1 MTASDLRERVLE
13 PEEIDDPALEKEK
26 LFGALHGLSR
36 INFLSASAGSVWTP
50 MVRLACDLRQ
60 DRLRILD
67 VATGG
72 GDIPL
77 ALWHKAK
84 AAGLQVEVLGVD
96 ISERALE
103 FAASHCA
110 DCGSDVRFE
119 RRDILRD
126 GLPEG
131 FDVIVSSLF
140 LHHLNNGQA
149 AQLLASAAVATRQLV
164 LINDLRRGRY
174 GLTLAYFAGHV
185 LSSSPVVR
193 VDAVRSVRA
202 AFTMQEALAMAEEAG
217 MKGATV
223 RRRWPARYLLEW
235 RTTSLATKTT

>member
-1 MTASDLRERVLE
+1 MPASNLRRRILE
-13 PEEIDDPALEKEK
+13 PEDIDDPALDKEK
-26 LFGALHGLSR
+26 LFGALHGLTR
-36 INFLSASAGSVWTP
+36 INFLSASAGSVWKP
-50 MVRLACDLRQ
+50 MARLARDLKLN
-60 DRLRILD
+60 RLRILD

-77 ALWHKAK
+77 ALWRKGQ
-84 AAGLQVEVLGVD
+84 AAGLQLEILGVD

-103 FAASHCA
+103 FAAGKCA
-110 DCGSDVRFE
+110 TCGSDVRFE
-119 RRDILRD
+119 QRDILQN
-126 GLPEG
+126 GLPDG

-140 LHHLNNGQA
+140 LHHLSDSDAG
-149 AQLLASAAVATRQLV
+149 QLLTSAAAATRHLV

-202 AFTMQEALAMAEEAG
+202 AFTMQEVREMAEVAG
-217 MKGATV
+217 MQGATV
-223 RRRWPARYLLEW
+223 QRRWPARFLLEW
-235 RTTSLATKTT
+235 RKK

>member
-1 MTASDLRERVLE
+1 MPASNLRRRILE
-13 PEEIDDPALEKEK
+13 PEDIDDPALDKEK
-26 LFGALHGLSR
+26 LFGALHGLTR
-36 INFLSASAGSVWTP
+36 INFLSASAGSVWKP
-50 MVRLACDLRQ
+50 MARLARDLKLN
-60 DRLRILD
+60 RLRILD

-77 ALWHKAK
+77 ALWRKGQG
-84 AAGLQVEVLGVD
+84 AGLQLEILGVD

-103 FAASHCA
+103 FAASKCA
-110 DCGSDVRFE
+110 TCGSDVRFE
-119 RRDILRD
+119 QRDILQN
-126 GLPEG
+126 GLPDG

-140 LHHLNNGQA
+140 LHHLSDSDAG
-149 AQLLASAAVATRQLV
+149 QLLTSAAAATRHLV

-202 AFTMQEALAMAEEAG
+202 AFTMQEVREMAEVAG
-217 MKGATV
+217 MQGATV
-223 RRRWPARYLLEW
+223 QRRWPARFLLEW
-235 RTTSLATKTT
+235 RKK

>member
-1 MTASDLRERVLE
+1 MPASNLRRRILE
-13 PEEIDDPALEKEK
+13 PEDIDDPALDKEK
-26 LFGALHGLSR
+26 LFGALHGLTR
-36 INFLSASAGSVWTP
+36 INFLSASAGSVWKP
-50 MVRLACDLRQ
+50 MARLARDRKLN
-60 DRLRILD
+60 RLRILD

-77 ALWHKAK
+77 ALWRKGQ
-84 AAGLQVEVLGVD
+84 AAGLQLEILGVD

-103 FAASHCA
+103 FAAGKCA
-110 DCGSDVRFE
+110 TCGSDVRFE
-119 RRDILRD
+119 QRDILQN

-140 LHHLNNGQA
+140 LHHLSDSDAG
-149 AQLLASAAVATRQLV
+149 QLLTSAAAATRHLV

-202 AFTMQEALAMAEEAG
+202 AFTMQEVREMAEVAG
-217 MKGATV
+217 MQGATV
-223 RRRWPARYLLEW
+223 QRRWPARFLLEW
-235 RTTSLATKTT
+235 RKK